1 MPLPTV
7 VRPMCL
13 TFSMPGIYG
22 GDGAGGR
29 RSDWRFRRRRSA
41 RVARDRRLGNDES
54 RARRHRRRTLYAND
68 SYVPYTAPTAP
79 PTVAPSAAPVITLFA
94 HLLSVNMARLPNPR
108 ARASRCVRSRQPV
121 TEKLVAR
128 ASSDAV
134 SGILT

>member
-1 MPLPTV
+1 MAVPPAS
-7 VRPMCL
+7 VRARR
-13 TFSMPGIYG
+13 
-22 GDGAGGR
+22 AG
-29 RSDWRFRRRRSA
+29 SA
-41 RVARDRRLGNDES
+41 VGERIAREK
-54 RARRHRRRTLYAND
+54 RRHRRRTLYAND

-94 HLLSVNMARLPNPR
+94 HLLSVNMSRLPNPR